1 MFLKRL
7 VTMHKYIYSTD
18 VETGSELNRVMVN
31 RSTVSLKIP
40 FFSPTHC
47 ATTIHRDQLRLPTY

>member
-1 MFLKRL
+1 
-7 VTMHKYIYSTD
+7 MHKYIYSTD